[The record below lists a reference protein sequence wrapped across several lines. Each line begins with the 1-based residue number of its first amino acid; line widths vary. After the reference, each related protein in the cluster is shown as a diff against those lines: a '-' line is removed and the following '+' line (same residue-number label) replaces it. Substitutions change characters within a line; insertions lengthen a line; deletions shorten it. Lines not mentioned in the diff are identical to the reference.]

1 MQRATKKTKVEDDL
15 TPEEIAD
22 VKEFYKA
29 KAEGKTK
36 TSSLEE
42 FLKELHE

>member
-36 TSSLEE
+36 TSSLED

>member
-1 MQRATKKTKVEDDL
+1 MLRASKKLDDV

-36 TSSLEE
+36 TSSLED

>member
-1 MQRATKKTKVEDDL
+1 MQRVTKKTKVKDDL
-15 TPEEIAD
+15 TPEEVTD

-36 TSSLEE
+36 VST
-42 FLKELHE
+42 LKELFKELDS